1 MFRPRASAF
10 SNSQLGSA
18 PPKECGDHRRGR
30 LEEIRGFGPK
40 ESESGRKSNPVGA
53 GKAERGLNK
62 SSVLRDRDG
71 SARKRGD

>member
-18 PPKECGDHRRGR
+18 PPKECGDHQRGL

-40 ESESGRKSNPVGA
+40 ESGRESNRVGA